1 MSDAPV
7 PFRRFLSLR
16 EMAAQKGVKL
26 SETADEAERAAIATA
41 FGLPGVAS
49 FETSFAFRPEGADA
63 WRLDGE
69 VRARFTQEC
78 VVTLQP
84 VGAKVAE
91 SFTRVFSPDGV
102 DPFADPS
109 ASIDFDLEE
118 EDPAEPLGDGVD
130 VGAVALEALALA
142 IDPYP
147 RAPDAAFASV
157 SARPE
162 GAEEVS
168 EEKVKPFAGLAA
180 LKKAMDNPG

>member
-16 EMAAQKGVKL
+16 EMAALKGAKRT
-26 SETADEAERAAIATA
+26 ETADESERRAIASA
-41 FGLPGVAS
+41 FGLLDVSA
-49 FETSFAFRPEGADA
+49 FETTFAFRPEGSDA

-69 VRARFTQEC
+69 VRARIRQEC

-84 VGAKVAE
+84 VAARIAE
-91 SFTRVFSPDGV
+91 TFTRVFSPDGV

-109 ASIDFDLEE
+109 AAIDFDLEDD
-118 EDPAEPLGDGVD
+118 DPAEPLGDGVD
-130 VGAVALEALALA
+130 AGAVALETLALA

-147 RAPDAAFASV
+147 RAPDAAFAPV
-157 SARPE
+157 SARPA
-162 GAEEVS
+162 GAEEIT

-180 LKKAMDNPG
+180 LKRSMEDPG

>member
-16 EMAAQKGVKL
+16 EMAALKGAKR
-26 SETADEAERAAIATA
+26 SETADRAEREAIAAA
-41 FGLPGVAS
+41 FGLLDVAA
-49 FETSFAFRPEGADA
+49 FETTFIFRPEGADA

-78 VVTLQP
+78 VVTLQS
-84 VGAKVAE
+84 VDAKVAE
-91 SFTRVFSPDGV
+91 SFTRIFSPDGV

-109 ASIDFDLEE
+109 ASIDFDLDE

-130 VGAVALEALALA
+130 AGAVALETLALA

-147 RAPDAAFASV
+147 RAPEAAFAPV
-157 SARPE
+157 SAKPA
-162 GAEEVS
+162 GAEEIS
-168 EEKVKPFAGLAA
+168 EERVKPFAGLAA
-180 LKKAMDNPG
+180 LKKAMDDQN